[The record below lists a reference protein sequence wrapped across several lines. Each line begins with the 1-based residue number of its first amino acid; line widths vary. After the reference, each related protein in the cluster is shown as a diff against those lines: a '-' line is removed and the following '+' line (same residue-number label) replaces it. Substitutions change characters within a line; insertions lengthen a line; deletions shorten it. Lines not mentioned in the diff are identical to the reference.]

1 MRGHERQ
8 TRASKYSQNI
18 PPSLRLS
25 LVAGIMLKHMSEEV
39 KLLPGLK
46 LREITLQVPL
56 DYRNPAAGMI
66 DIFARVV
73 TGQEGEKRPY
83 LLFLQGGPGHEAAR
97 PSLCPSPQPS
107 WLPRALEDYQV
118 VMLDQRG
125 TGRSTPV
132 SADLDFGPL
141 TGLTPSAQAEYLT
154 HLRADEIVRDAEA
167 LRAYLGG
174 EPWTLLGQSFGGF
187 TSVRYLSSHPEGLSG
202 AILTGGLT
210 AVGRP
215 IEDIYAETW
224 RIMMDK
230 SETYYRRFPEDR
242 DRVRQIY
249 DLAQEGKVVTPNGDK
264 VGADW
269 WRTVGIV
276 LGAQGGG
283 MKLHELLENDP
294 YSPAFRHDL
303 AAMLPFGGRNPLYA
317 ILHESCYADGVS
329 TRWAASRTM
338 PSEVKDD
345 GTFFAGEHL
354 PRDLFEE
361 SSELRPLRETAEIIA
376 NQEWEQLY
384 SATRLASAD
393 VPVAAAAYYE
403 DAYVPLR
410 FSVETA
416 RLLKDCRLWVTSEY
430 EHNGL
435 RQDPRVLDRL
445 IGLLKGQILQ

>member
-56 DYRNPAAGMI
+56 DHRNPAAGMI

-97 PSLCPSPQPS
+97 PSLYPSPQPS

-141 TGLTPSAQAEYLT
+141 AGLTPSAQAEYLT

-303 AAMLPFGGRNPLYA
+303 ADMLPFGGRNPLYA

-338 PSEVKDD
+338 PPEVKDD

>member
-1 MRGHERQ
+1 
-8 TRASKYSQNI
+8 
-18 PPSLRLS
+18 
-25 LVAGIMLKHMSEEV
+25 MLKHMSEEV

-56 DYRNPAAGMI
+56 DHRNPAAGMI

-97 PSLCPSPQPS
+97 PSLYPSPQPS

-141 TGLTPSAQAEYLT
+141 AGLTPSAQAEYLT

-303 AAMLPFGGRNPLYA
+303 ADMLPFGGRNPLYA

-338 PSEVKDD
+338 PPEVKDD

>member
-56 DYRNPAAGMI
+56 DHRNPAAGMI

-97 PSLCPSPQPS
+97 PSLYPSPQPS

-141 TGLTPSAQAEYLT
+141 AGLTPSAQAEYLT

-215 IEDIYAETW
+215 IEDVYAETW

-303 AAMLPFGGRNPLYA
+303 ADMLPFGGRNPLYA

-338 PSEVKDD
+338 PPEVKDD

>member
-56 DYRNPAAGMI
+56 DHRNPAAGMI

-97 PSLCPSPQPS
+97 PSLYPSPQPS

-141 TGLTPSAQAEYLT
+141 AGLTPSAQAEYLT

-187 TSVRYLSSHPEGLSG
+187 TSVRYLSSHPESLSG

-215 IEDIYAETW
+215 IEDVYAETW

-303 AAMLPFGGRNPLYA
+303 ADMLPFGGRNPLYA

-338 PSEVKDD
+338 PPEVKDD